1 MKYKK
6 VYEILNK
13 RRFATKGFSY
23 DDRSCWR
30 ERGYSARLTPLW
42 ICAEDYSIGYRLWI
56 TQTSPTAM
64 HISYVKIDM
73 QGKRTG
79 IESHIRCKSKNELAN
94 RLERLF
100 AVWDKAAE
108 DDGEKGEKAA

>member
-13 RRFATKGFSY
+13 RRFAMKGFSY

-30 ERGYSARLTPLW
+30 ERDYTARLTPLW
-42 ICAEDYSIGYRLWI
+42 ICAEDRSTGHRLWI
-56 TQTSPTAM
+56 TQTSATAM
-64 HISYVKIDM
+64 HISYVKIDVR
-73 QGKRTG
+73 GKRMG
-79 IESHIRCKSKNELAN
+79 IESHIRCKSKDELVN

-100 AVWDKAAE
+100 AAWDKAAE